1 MTAMLTAAHSEMTS
15 RPLPHDSCS
24 GRGIQLLTK
33 EEFDR
38 VLRALEIPFEANLV
52 QWRVT
57 ERSDDDARGLMM
69 AYADPRAYSDRLNSL
84 FTPAGWTRRYTVR
97 ARKKPRP
104 ASSFIW
110 TVSSGRSCQI
120 LRGKPRHVIGGDTQ
134 IAAVSAAISLGDRF
148 MVEGRTRRFLC
159 ENYDLFILL
168 L

>member
-57 ERSDDDARGLMM
+57 ERSDDEARGLMM
-69 AYADPRAYSDRLNSL
+69 AYADPRAYSHRLNSL

-104 ASSFIW
+104 VGSKGLLHRSNGAGYCARQNMHIINIRLCSQIA
-110 TVSSGRSCQI
+110 GRS
-120 LRGKPRHVIGGDTQ
+120 
-134 IAAVSAAISLGDRF
+134 
-148 MVEGRTRRFLC
+148 
-159 ENYDLFILL
+159 
-168 L
+168 

>member
-1 MTAMLTAAHSEMTS
+1 MTATLADAHNEMTS
-15 RPLPHDSCS
+15 RPLPHDSCG

-84 FTPAGWTRRYTVR
+84 FTPARRYTVQASAPVQR
-97 ARKKPRP
+97 SKRGP
-104 ASSFIW
+104 AAKILV
-110 TVSSGRSCQI
+110 TCEVTIACIGTNSGTGR
-120 LRGKPRHVIGGDTQ
+120 R
-134 IAAVSAAISLGDRF
+134 
-148 MVEGRTRRFLC
+148 MVR
-159 ENYDLFILL
+159 
-168 L
+168 